1 MTANG
6 AMSASNPLGSAIAPA
21 VAAPLIVALGWR
33 GAFFAAAV
41 LGLLMVLVLW
51 KGLPRRLTPAEAG
64 TADEADAGL
73 PEQVPPRQALRLLR
87 SSVMWRFTLMFCG
100 FNIIGW
106 GLVSWVPTFLRETKG
121 VSLTG
126 AGLLSGVP
134 WLGAAISMVLGGVIF
149 DRWLRGNHRRVVI
162 PVMLV
167 TAVLLV
173 LMVRAETAVEFIVW
187 ETCGTLVMYLAYM
200 QIFGLPLRMLPAR
213 YAGVGGGMV
222 NFGGQ
227 FAGAVSPFVM
237 GYLAE
242 TISYEAAFS
251 FLVVGAAI
259 AILGALVTPQTPEAF
274 QAALGRHVAEA
285 PAGTPRA

>member
-1 MTANG
+1 
-6 AMSASNPLGSAIAPA
+6 
-21 VAAPLIVALGWR
+21 
-33 GAFFAAAV
+33 
-41 LGLLMVLVLW
+41 
-51 KGLPRRLTPAEAG
+51 
-64 TADEADAGL
+64 
-73 PEQVPPRQALRLLR
+73 
-87 SSVMWRFTLMFCG
+87 MWRFTLMFCG

-167 TAVLLV
+167 TAVLLI
-173 LMVRAETAVEFIVW
+173 LMVRAETAAEFIVW

-274 QAALGRHVAEA
+274 RAALGRHVAEA
-285 PAGTPRA
+285 PAAPPGLTAGQAAGRSQQPAATSTASTARRRTGSIAVGTKCGECTPGARPAVTAASGCSASAA